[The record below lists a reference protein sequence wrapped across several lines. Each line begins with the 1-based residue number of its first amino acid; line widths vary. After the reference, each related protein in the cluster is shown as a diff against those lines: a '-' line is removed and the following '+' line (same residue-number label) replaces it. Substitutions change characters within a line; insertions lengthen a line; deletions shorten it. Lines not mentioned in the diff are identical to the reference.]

1 MSTSCKS
8 SAPLALRNEM
18 AAACAL
24 ALSTG
29 AADTKV
35 PTVRTA
41 ATNNSDNAF
50 FMMIAI

>member
-8 SAPLALRNEM
+8 STPLDLRNEM
-18 AAACAL
+18 AAAFAFV
-24 ALSTG
+24 LSTG

-35 PTVRTA
+35 QTVRTA

-50 FMMIAI
+50 FMMIDI